1 MSSTDP
7 KRLRILWPPGR
18 SDPVV
23 VGFALLTL
31 VAIALALLSVMMFV
45 TRGSS
50 EATLARISRDEQ
62 VLKADHAAICE
73 VIHDLHP
80 TIKVYGC
87 PPQGA
92 QRTS

>member
-7 KRLRILWPPGR
+7 KRPRILWPPAR
-18 SDPVV
+18 SNPVV

-31 VAIALALLSVMMFV
+31 VAIALALLSVVLFA

-50 EATLARISRDEQ
+50 EATLARITKDEQ
-62 VLKADHAAICE
+62 VLRADHAAICE

-80 TIKVYGC
+80 TIRITGC
-87 PPQGA
+87 PSIGGRA
-92 QRTS
+92 R

>member
-7 KRLRILWPPGR
+7 GTRRILWPPKMA
-18 SDPVV
+18 DPLVAIF
-23 VGFALLTL
+23 GLLTL
-31 VAIALALLSVMMFV
+31 VAVAVALVSVMLFV

-80 TIKVYGC
+80 TLKVPGC
-87 PPQGA
+87 QSTGSL
-92 QRTS
+92 R